1 MVDLRYAMALFVTLL
16 LPAILAFW
24 AVMHGG
30 IALWRQ
36 KGLVW
41 AYSAA
46 SVAMLAAIGWAWAFR
61 TLLIGDDLGTHWLT
75 IASGAVIY
83 LATIIGSRPI
93 RQHLDLRT
101 FAGVPEVRQEAVAL
115 IVEGPYAI
123 VRHPRYL
130 MVVLGIAGWC
140 LVCNHLGTYLLGVGA
155 SLGFYLIAMLEERE
169 LDARFGK
176 AYADYR
182 ARVPR
187 MFPTPS
193 GLAQFWKG
201 PAS

>member
-1 MVDLRYAMALFVTLL
+1 MADVRYAMALFVTLL

-24 AVMHGG
+24 AVMHVG
-30 IALWRQ
+30 IALWRR

-41 AYSAA
+41 AYSTA
-46 SVAMLAAIGWAWAFR
+46 SVAMLAAICWAWLFR
-61 TLLIGDDLGTHWLT
+61 TPLIGDDLGTHWLAV
-75 IASGAVIY
+75 ASGVAIY

-101 FAGVPEVRQEAVAL
+101 FAGVPEVKQEAVAL

-140 LVCNHLGTYLLGVGA
+140 LVCNHLGTYLLGVGS
-155 SLGFYLIAMLEERE
+155 SLGFYLIAVLEERE
-169 LDARFGK
+169 LGARFGK
-176 AYADYR
+176 AYADYC

-201 PAS
+201 SAS